1 VSEGGPG
8 GWLSEDEGSTILAAA
23 LAAAGEERQT
33 EDDIVKVIGWAQ
45 QTRMHEYALA
55 LVLAGHMGACI
66 RDGELTWKTLP

>member
-1 VSEGGPG
+1 VRAARAAG
-8 GWLSEDEGSTILAAA
+8 LARTKAAPSWPAA
-23 LAAAGEERQT
+23 LAAAGDQGQT
-33 EDDIVKVIGWAQ
+33 EDDIVKVIEWAQ